1 MHKNLATH
9 VLVFMVRGITIHW
22 KQIVGYFFTGDSMKG
37 EALWE
42 TAKEIVVMLGKKN
55 VNVRAIVSDMGACN
69 QAMWNSAGVYVNSVH
84 IKNCVDHPHFANQ
97 QLYFLADIPHLLKNI
112 RNCLLA
118 NNILLPL
125 DVVTTNSLPNNT
137 VSVEP
142 VHQLVELQNKTNLKI
157 APSLTAAHI
166 KPGQYE
172 KMKVSIAAQFFS
184 HSTASA
190 LRFLSEHGSV
200 HENSLTTAWFLDFI
214 NAWFDAC
221 NARFSKAALFPQSQA
236 KLDVMHQAIQVFSKM
251 KFTGK
256 RPGWKPIQT
265 GVLLSTKSLLDLF
278 DVLVMKSSLKFL
290 LTGRFTQDSLENL
303 FSQLR
308 GFGDSHPSPVQ
319 LRHNLRLICL
329 AQFMQIPKYTSY
341 EKSDDTYLLSFFK
354 KNIDE
359 QGNENFVE
367 TVDKKLAVCS
377 FADYNDNAC
386 ICYEVETSTSLD
398 SSESSQNSLCNYE
411 PGVEKVSHKLGSSNE
426 IGFNESNA
434 LYFLAGWVCFKLKTK
449 VQSCTTCT
457 VHFSSG
463 NENQEVASLVKIKSF
478 GSLVLP
484 SDNIFQLIN
493 SCEKRFRTLNQWEL
507 MHNQKLVPALKLQF
521 QDIIS
526 ESNLPLCHNIADK
539 AVVKYLKLHL
549 HIFAKSITHT
559 QKLDVQHGSKS
570 AKARTL
576 IK

>member
-184 HSTASA
+184 RSTASA

-303 FSQLR
+303 FLQLR
-308 GFGDSHPSPVQ
+308 GFALVIVTHLLFSYVT
-319 LRHNLRLICL
+319 IC
-329 AQFMQIPKYTSY
+329 A
-341 EKSDDTYLLSFFK
+341 SF
-354 KNIDE
+354 
-359 QGNENFVE
+359 
-367 TVDKKLAVCS
+367 
-377 FADYNDNAC
+377 
-386 ICYEVETSTSLD
+386 
-398 SSESSQNSLCNYE
+398 
-411 PGVEKVSHKLGSSNE
+411 
-426 IGFNESNA
+426 
-434 LYFLAGWVCFKLKTK
+434 
-449 VQSCTTCT
+449 
-457 VHFSSG
+457 
-463 NENQEVASLVKIKSF
+463 
-478 GSLVLP
+478 VLH
-484 SDNIFQLIN
+484 N
-493 SCEKRFRTLNQWEL
+493 SCKSPSTPRT
-507 MHNQKLVPALKLQF
+507 KKVT
-521 QDIIS
+521 I
-526 ESNLPLCHNIADK
+526 
-539 AVVKYLKLHL
+539 
-549 HIFAKSITHT
+549 
-559 QKLDVQHGSKS
+559 
-570 AKARTL
+570 L
-576 IK
+576 IY